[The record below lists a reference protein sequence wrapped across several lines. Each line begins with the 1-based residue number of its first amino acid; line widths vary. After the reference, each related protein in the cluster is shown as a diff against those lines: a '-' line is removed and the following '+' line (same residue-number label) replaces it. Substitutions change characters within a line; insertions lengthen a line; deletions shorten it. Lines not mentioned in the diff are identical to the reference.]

1 MEVSLFCNNKGKIK
15 FGEKSDVTYK
25 FTCPGCQR
33 QYIGKTDRCILTCSN
48 EPTTDY
54 PLH

>member
-1 MEVSLFCNNKGKIK
+1 MLLISLL
-15 FGEKSDVTYK
+15 VLA
-25 FTCPGCQR
+25 CQR

-48 EPTTDY
+48 EPTADY